1 MSLHEIIKIENHK
14 TSGILIFLRGE
25 KKTLKLLNV
34 FFIFFLFNMSLKLDV
49 SRSKAPLSECWE
61 FYLKMTDWYSMPE
74 SGVFPHISK
83 PGAATGEFSE
93 LSLVC
98 GQ

>member
-1 MSLHEIIKIENHK
+1 MSL
-14 TSGILIFLRGE
+14 R
-25 KKTLKLLNV
+25 
-34 FFIFFLFNMSLKLDV
+34 LDV

-61 FYLKMTDWYSMPE
+61 FCLKMTYWERTPE

-83 PGAATGEFSE
+83 PEAATGEFSE
-93 LSLVC
+93 LSLLC